1 MVADHQ
7 GRQHHAEL
15 TTCNNHHR
23 WPRGARP
30 RNERKAM
37 KKLLLAVA
45 LTATVAGVASAHA
58 QAYPSKPITFN
69 VPFAAGGPS
78 DALARVLGE
87 RMRVALGQPIL
98 IENVVGAG
106 GSLGVG
112 RAARAA
118 PDGYTVSLGH
128 WSTHV
133 VNGAI
138 YDLNYDLLKDLEPV
152 AQLPGNPQL
161 IVSKKSVPATNLKEF
176 IAWLKAN
183 PATATAGTAGAGSAS
198 HIAEIFF
205 QRLTGTT
212 FALVPYRGT
221 GPAMNDLVAGQIDLI
236 LDQASN
242 SMAQVRAGTIK
253 AYAVTAKTRLPAAP
267 DIPTVD
273 EAGLPGL
280 YISVW
285 YGLWVPKGT
294 PKDIIAKLN
303 SAAMMAMADPAV
315 RARMNDFGLEVPPP
329 AQQTA
334 EALGALQKA
343 EIEKWWPIIKAANI
357 KGE

>member
-1 MVADHQ
+1 
-7 GRQHHAEL
+7 
-15 TTCNNHHR
+15 
-23 WPRGARP
+23 
-30 RNERKAM
+30 M
-37 KKLLLAVA
+37 KKLFSAIVL
-45 LTATVAGVASAHA
+45 ATVAGITSANA
-58 QAYPSKPITFN
+58 QSYPTKPITLN

-78 DALARVLGE
+78 DALARVLSE
-87 RMRVALGQPIL
+87 RMRQVLGQPIL
-98 IENVVGAG
+98 VENVVGAA
-106 GSLGVG
+106 GSIGVG
-112 RAARAA
+112 RVARAA

-138 YDLNYDLLKDLEPV
+138 YDLNYDLLKDFEPV
-152 AQLPGNPQL
+152 AQIPGNPQL
-161 IVSKKSVPATNLKEF
+161 IVSKKNVPATNLKEF

-183 PATATAGTAGAGSAS
+183 EGKATAGTAGAGSAS

-205 QRLTGTT
+205 QRLTGTN

-267 DIPTVD
+267 DVPTVD
-273 EAGLPGL
+273 EAGVPGL

-303 SAAMMAMADPAV
+303 AAAMAAMADPTV
-315 RARMNDFGLEVPPP
+315 RTRMADFGLEVPPP
-329 AQQTA
+329 EQQTA
-334 EALGALQKA
+334 AALGALQKA
-343 EIEKWWPIIKAANI
+343 EIEKWWPIIKAANV